1 MNDVLAS
8 VKVFWYNVFALK
20 LFYLQEFFEMELIIL
35 SKIKIFS
42 LGGLDENGKNMY
54 VMEIDKDI
62 FIFDCGLK
70 YASGNMLGIDYI
82 IPDYSYLVKNK
93 KRIKGLFITHGHLEN
108 MGGTSDLL
116 SQIPNLKVYA
126 TKFTKYVLM
135 ENGVSAN
142 NIVEIKAH
150 KKMNFGHVSI
160 FPISVSHSAPDAV
173 MYVVNTKD
181 GAICYTGDF
190 IFDPSMMGAYD
201 MDLGKIAYVGKQGV
215 LCLLSESVFSEN
227 IGHTSPNHKLIDV
240 FSKAIKDAEGRIL
253 FMVLPTHLYT
263 IQEIF
268 NASINSHRRIV
279 VMGKKLQNVVNFG
292 LKEGYLT
299 IQENTLGD
307 LSNINDNNAILLICD
322 DKASPYAAM
331 SKIMSGYDKFI
342 KLESNDTIV
351 FAEPRYDSNEKV
363 LVKLENDLAE
373 RGCEIVNI
381 PKDKT
386 ILHHASSEDL
396 MQMIK
401 LMRPKYY
408 MPVKG
413 EYRYMVGN
421 ADLGFSLG
429 MPRENIILKQNGEA
443 VTFENGTLIDKVEK
457 IKVGEALIDGKS
469 SDDIGELVIKDREM
483 LSENGIV
490 LISATISKQDK
501 VLLVGPEV
509 TTRGFIYVKD
519 STEMI
524 KEIKR
529 ISEAIIDRNT
539 TPNYVDFNKIKTEI
553 RDELSKYLYE
563 ETECKPMIIAVV
575 QEV

>member
-1 MNDVLAS
+1 M
-8 VKVFWYNVFALK
+8 
-20 LFYLQEFFEMELIIL
+20 

-42 LGGLDENGKNMY
+42 LGGLDENGKNIY
-54 VMEIDKDI
+54 CVEIDKDI

-82 IPDYSYLVKNK
+82 IPDFTYLVNNK
-93 KRIKGLFITHGHLEN
+93 KRIKGLFITHGHYEN
-108 MGGTSDLL
+108 MGAVNDIL
-116 SQIPNLKVYA
+116 SVIPNLKVYA

-135 ENGVSAN
+135 DMGVN
-142 NIVEIKAH
+142 KDNIFEIKAH
-150 KKMNFGHVSI
+150 KKMNFGPNSI
-160 FPISVSHSAPDAV
+160 FPISVSHSSPDSV
-173 MYVVNTKD
+173 MYVINTQD

-227 IGHTSPNHKLIDV
+227 VGHTSPNHKLEENFKKTIKNA
-240 FSKAIKDAEGRIL
+240 KARIM

-268 NASINSHRRIV
+268 KAAENSHRKLVI
-279 VMGKKLQNVVNFG
+279 MGKRLQNMINFG
-292 LKEGYLT
+292 LKEGYLS
-299 IQENTLGD
+299 IQEGILGD
-307 LSNINDNNAILLICD
+307 LSNVNDNNTILLICD
-322 DKASPYAAM
+322 DKASPYNAI
-331 SKIMSGYDKFI
+331 SKIYNGYDKFI
-342 KLESNDTIV
+342 KLRNTDTIV
-351 FAEPRYDSNEKV
+351 FAEPRYDSNEKL
-363 LVKLENDLAE
+363 LVRLENDLAE
-373 RGCEIVNI
+373 FGCEIVNI
-381 PKDKT
+381 PSDKT

-421 ADLGFSLG
+421 ADLAYSLG
-429 MPRENIILKQNGEA
+429 IPRDNIILKQNGET
-443 VTFENGTLIDKVEK
+443 VEFIDGELTKHQEK
-457 IKVGEALIDGKS
+457 IKVNDCLIDGKS
-469 SDDIGELVIKDREM
+469 SDDVGELVIKDREM

-490 LISATISKQDK
+490 LISATVSKQEK

-509 TTRGFIYVKD
+509 TTRGFIYIKD
-519 STEMI
+519 SGEI
-524 KEIKR
+524 IREIKK
-529 ISEAIIDRNT
+529 ISAAVIERNI
-539 TPNYVDFNKIKTEI
+539 TPNYVDYNKIKTEI

>member
-1 MNDVLAS
+1 M
-8 VKVFWYNVFALK
+8 
-20 LFYLQEFFEMELIIL
+20 

-54 VMEIDKDI
+54 VIEIDKDI

-82 IPDYSYLVKNK
+82 IPDFSYLVKNR
-93 KRIKGLFITHGHLEN
+93 KRIKGLFITHGHYEN
-108 MGGTSDLL
+108 MGATADLL
-116 SQIPNLKVYA
+116 SVIPNLRVFA

-135 ENGVSAN
+135 DLGVN
-142 NIVEIKAH
+142 KDNIYEIKAH

-160 FPISVSHSAPDAV
+160 FPISVSHSSPDAV
-173 MYVVNTKD
+173 MYVINTKD

-190 IFDPSMMGAYD
+190 LFDPSMMGAYD

-227 IGHTSPNHKLIDV
+227 VGHTSPKHKLYDV
-240 FSKAIKDAEGRIL
+240 FKNAIKDAVGRVM

-268 NASINSHRRIV
+268 NAAANSHRKIV
-279 VMGKKLQNVVNFG
+279 IMGKRLQNMINFG

-299 IQENTLGD
+299 IQEGVLGD
-307 LSNINDNNAILLICD
+307 LSNINDNNAMMLICD

-331 SKIMSGYDKFI
+331 SKIYNGYDKFI
-342 KLESNDTIV
+342 KLRKNDTIV
-351 FAEPRYDSNEKV
+351 FSEPRYDSNEKV

-373 RGCEIVNI
+373 LGCEIVNI
-381 PKDKT
+381 PGDKS

-401 LMRPKYY
+401 LMQPKYY

-421 ADLGFSLG
+421 ADLANSLG
-429 MPRENIILKQNGEA
+429 IDRDNIILKQNGE
-443 VTFENGTLIDKVEK
+443 VIELIDGELVQKGEK
-457 IKVGEALIDGKS
+457 IKVNDCLIDGNS
-469 SDDIGELVIKDREM
+469 SDDVGELVIKDREM

-501 VLLVGPEV
+501 VLIVGPEV
-509 TTRGFIYVKD
+509 TTRGFIYIKD
-519 STEMI
+519 SGEMI
-524 KEIKR
+524 REIKR
-529 ISEAIIDRNT
+529 ISTEIIERNI
-539 TPNYVDFNKIKTEI
+539 TPNYVDYNKIKTEI
-553 RDELSKYLYE
+553 RDELSNYLYG